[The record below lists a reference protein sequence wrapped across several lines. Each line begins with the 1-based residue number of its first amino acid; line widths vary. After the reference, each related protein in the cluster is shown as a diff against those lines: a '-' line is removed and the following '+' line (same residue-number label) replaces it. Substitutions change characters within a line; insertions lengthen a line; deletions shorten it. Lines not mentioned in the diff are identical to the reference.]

1 MDPGFIRRSIIASL
15 ALTGFAFLALSAYG
29 KSDWAWGVGLGSLWA
44 CLNWVL
50 ISAVVRILLA
60 KERKLSGSSKVRLAL
75 LMLVKFPVLYGSGYL
90 ILRLGF
96 PVLSLLAGFWIILG
110 VVVAKAAG
118 RLILG
123 MDPVPE
129 AGSANRSGGPS
140 A

>member
-1 MDPGFIRRSIIASL
+1 MDLAFIRRSIIASL
-15 ALTGFAFLALSAYG
+15 VLTGFAFLGLSAYG

-44 CLNWVL
+44 CLNWWL
-50 ISAVVRILLA
+50 ISAVVQVLLV
-60 KERKLSGSSKVRLAL
+60 KERRLSGPSKVRLAV
-75 LMLVKFPVLYGSGYL
+75 LMSVKFPVLYGTGYL
-90 ILRLGF
+90 LLRLGF

-110 VVVAKAAG
+110 VVTAKAAG

-129 AGSANRSGGPS
+129 AGPANRSGGAS